1 MSMTVLIVAIGFT
14 ALALIVTIVW
24 LLKASGLFT
33 SIRIKIAQPAY
44 EDLTVAYKFQKGDY
58 STSADIFRDILNYS
72 PSHSTI
78 GIYYDNPN
86 DVRMSSGYDSSS
98 RKVLFFLSKIDT
110 SRTTTFHR
118 WCDRR

>member
-1 MSMTVLIVAIGFT
+1 MSTTVLIVAIGFT
-14 ALALIVTIVW
+14 VLTLIVTIVW
-24 LLKASGLFT
+24 LLKASGLFA

-72 PSHSTI
+72 PSHSTM

-86 DVRMSSGYDSSS
+86 DVRRNSEQQQQQQKGS
-98 RKVLFFLSKIDT
+98 LFFLVENRHQPSDDV
-110 SRTTTFHR
+110 S
-118 WCDRR
+118 WAV